1 LLNTKNELTRK
12 FMKNLLLSPMKKL
25 APAALAV
32 SLLAACASHATP
44 VYWRGTNGV
53 SQTTNWSD
61 TLNWSLQGAI
71 TTSTPANNAA
81 NFNGNTAVTASGLVT
96 VNVDGAYGSPGSGLA
111 QSYGAFFTTTNGDH
125 TVFIQPGITWAIQA
139 TTGTQGIGISVGP
152 KHQAQDVNC
161 VSNLKQ
167 MTASGL
173 MYMDETGQSIIE
185 YDTNDLESWVQS
197 LSPYGLNSTS
207 KVITTVS

>member
-1 LLNTKNELTRK
+1 MNRSRQGKAFTLIELLVVIAIIAILAA
-12 FMKNLLLSPMKKL
+12 LLLT
-25 APAALAV
+25 AL
-32 SLLAACASHATP
+32 SS
-44 VYWRGTNGV
+44 
-53 SQTTNWSD
+53 S
-61 TLNWSLQGAI
+61 
-71 TTSTPANNAA
+71 
-81 NFNGNTAVTASGLVT
+81 
-96 VNVDGAYGSPGSGLA
+96 
-111 QSYGAFFTTTNGDH
+111 
-125 TVFIQPGITWAIQA
+125 
-139 TTGTQGIGISVGP
+139 